1 MKNNT
6 WKCLFQW
13 NQALNSGR
21 DGSWPNAFDIQP
33 LIAKNFVLLLWK
45 QMGSERQMKANKSS
59 AGIDG
64 IDLKFYESNLERIY
78 TSFGTA

>member
-33 LIAKNFVLLLWK
+33 LIEKTLCCYCGNRWVVNDK
-45 QMGSERQMKANKSS
+45 
-59 AGIDG
+59 
-64 IDLKFYESNLERIY
+64 
-78 TSFGTA
+78 